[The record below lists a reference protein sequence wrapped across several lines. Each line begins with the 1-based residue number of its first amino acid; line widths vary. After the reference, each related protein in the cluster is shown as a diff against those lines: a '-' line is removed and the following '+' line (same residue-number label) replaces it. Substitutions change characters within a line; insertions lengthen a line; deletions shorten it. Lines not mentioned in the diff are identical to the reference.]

1 MDFFNNIVSYVSELS
16 SLELSYMF
24 VIAFMFVL
32 AIIDLTVGVSNDA
45 VNFLSSAVGSR
56 AAKIKHVLIV
66 AAIGVF
72 VGASFSSGM
81 MDVARHGIFTPG
93 YFSFEKIMC
102 IYLAVV
108 ISDVFLLDLFNSLG
122 LPTSTTVSMVFELL
136 GASFITALISSSGA
150 GLGMLNTSKAMTIII
165 SIFLSVAIAFV
176 FGLIVQ
182 WISRVIFT
190 FHYRKSKNLGRKIG
204 LYGGFAS
211 TSIIYFMLVK
221 GLKGSTLK
229 ASLPLAVQNFVFEDT
244 TMFLLYSFIVLTVLM
259 QVLHWCKV
267 NVLKIV
273 VLMGTFSLAMAFAG
287 NDLVNFIG
295 VTLAGLESFQDF
307 VANGAGNAADFLM
320 TSLNPAKFKGVP
332 GTPTAPGVSNPTNVL
347 FLIGAGAVMVYALF
361 TSKKARKVLQTSIDL
376 SSQQNEEND
385 MFGTSSVARNLVR
398 VTTKMIDAVSR
409 NTPDGVKRW
418 IGKRFA
424 PLEEREDVAFDLVRA
439 SVNLVLAG
447 LLIAV
452 GTSFQLPLS
461 TTYVTFMVG
470 MGSSLADRAWSRES
484 AVYRVTG
491 VVSVIGGWFITAGAA
506 FIIAALVATILNYG
520 GIVAMYIMIAIVIY
534 LLIRSHVN
542 YNKKKSEEKADEKMD
557 VILKSEN
564 QDEVWDN
571 LKAHTAETLAH
582 TLTFSAEAYKKMF
595 DSFSRDALRPLKS
608 TLIKIVEEKAL
619 MKKQRRAETR
629 GLQRID
635 QQMAFER
642 STWYHLCTN
651 SCQQM
656 LNTLTRIGEPMR
668 EHADNSFNPLS
679 KKYVEEFSPYCNNVY
694 KVLKDI
700 NEIIATGD
708 YTNAEEVSTRAKNL
722 KHQLANL
729 RKEQTMRLH
738 QSNGSLRMDFVY
750 LNLIQESHEL
760 LSEVRNLLRGGNK
773 FFALQVTPSEEP
785 KL

>member
-1 MDFFNNIVSYVSELS
+1 MDFINGIISYVSGLGS
-16 SLELSYMF
+16 VELSYLF
-24 VIAFMFVL
+24 VVLFMFTL

-66 AAIGVF
+66 AALGVF
-72 VGASFSSGM
+72 IGASFSGGM
-81 MDVARHGIFTPG
+81 MDVARHGIFDPG
-93 YFSFEKIMC
+93 FFSFGNVMC

-136 GASFITALISSSGA
+136 GASFVTALIAHGGA
-150 GLGMLNTSKAMTIII
+150 GLEHLDTGRALTIII

-176 FGLIVQ
+176 FGLVVQ

-190 FHYRKSKNLGRKIG
+190 FHYKKRLSRKIG
-204 LYGGFAS
+204 LYGGFA
-211 TSIIYFMLVK
+211 TTAIIYFMLIK
-221 GLKGSTLK
+221 GLKGSVLVGFLP
-229 ASLPLAVQNFVFEDT
+229 ASVQHLIFEETMFFLICAFVFFT
-244 TMFLLYSFIVLTVLM
+244 ILM
-259 QVLHWCKV
+259 QVMYWLKV
-267 NVLKIV
+267 NVLKVV

-295 VTLAGLESFQDF
+295 VTLAGFESFKDF
-307 VANGAGNAADFLM
+307 VANGAGQVEGFMMN
-320 TSLNPAKFKGVP
+320 SLNLPA
-332 GTPTAPGVSNPTNVL
+332 TTNVL

-376 SSQQNEEND
+376 SSQQNEEGE
-385 MFGTSSVARNLVR
+385 MFGTSSVARNMVR
-398 VTTKMIDAVSR
+398 AVSKCVDAVTR
-409 NTPDGVKRW
+409 KTPQGVKNW
-418 IGKRFA
+418 LGKRFA

-452 GTSFQLPLS
+452 GTSLKLPLS

-470 MGSSLADRAWSRES
+470 MGSSLADRAWGRES

-491 VVSVIGGWFITAGAA
+491 VVSVVGGWFITAGAA
-506 FIIAALVATILNYG
+506 FIIAALVATIMNYG
-520 GIVAMYIMIAIVIY
+520 GVVAMYIMIALVIY
-534 LLIRSHVN
+534 LLIRSHIN
-542 YNKKKSEEKADEKMD
+542 YNKKKSSEKVDEKMIAVFKSD
-557 VILKSEN
+557 DQEVVWQNLKS
-564 QDEVWDN
+564 
-571 LKAHTAETLAH
+571 HTADTLVH

-595 DSFSRDALRPLKS
+595 ESFSKDELRPLKS
-608 TLIKIVEEKAL
+608 TLIRIVEEKAL
-619 MKKQRRAETR
+619 MKKQRRSETR

-635 QQMAFER
+635 QQLAFER

-668 EHADNSFNPLS
+668 EHADNSFSPLS
-679 KKYVEEFSPYCNNVY
+679 KHYIEEFSPYCNDIY

-700 NEIIATGD
+700 NDIIASGN
-708 YTNAEEVSTRAKNL
+708 YEASEEVSARAKQL
-722 KHQLANL
+722 KHSLASL

-738 QSNGSLRMDFVY
+738 QSKGSLRMDFVY

-773 FFALQVTPSEEP
+773 FFAN
-785 KL
+785 

>member
-1 MDFFNNIVSYVSELS
+1 MDFFNNIISYVSGLGS
-16 SLELSYMF
+16 VELSYMF

-45 VNFLSSAVGSR
+45 VNFLSSAVGSK
-56 AAKIKHVLIV
+56 AAKIKHVLLI
-66 AAIGVF
+66 AAVGVF
-72 VGASFSSGM
+72 VGAAFSSGM
-81 MDVARHGIFTPG
+81 MDVARHGIFDPSF
-93 YFSFEKIMC
+93 FSFKNVMC

-136 GASFITALISSSGA
+136 GASFITALLSSSGE
-150 GLGMLNTSKAMTIII
+150 GLGMLNTDRAMTIII

-176 FGLIVQ
+176 FGLVVQ

-190 FHYRKSKNLGRKIG
+190 FHYRKNLSAKIG
-204 LYGGFAS
+204 LFGGFAS
-211 TSIIYFMLVK
+211 TAIIYFMIVK
-221 GLKGSTLK
+221 GLKGSSLK
-229 ASLPLAVQNFVFEDT
+229 TMLPDYVQEFVFEET
-244 TMFLLYSFIVLTVLM
+244 GVFILCAFVVFSCLM
-259 QVLHWCKV
+259 QLLHWCKV
-267 NVLKIV
+267 NVLKVV

-295 VTLAGLESFQDF
+295 VTLAGLESFQTF
-307 VANGAGNAADFLM
+307 VDNGGDVSM
-320 TSLNPAKFKGVP
+320 TMGSLNLPA
-332 GTPTAPGVSNPTNVL
+332 TTNIL

-376 SSQQNEEND
+376 SSQQNEESEL
-385 MFGTSSVARNLVR
+385 FGTSSVARNLVR
-398 VTTKMIDAVSR
+398 AVTKMVDAVLR
-409 NTPDGVKRW
+409 NTPDSVKKW
-418 IGKRFA
+418 VGKRFT
-424 PLEEREDVAFDLVRA
+424 PLDEREDVAFDLVRA

-452 GTSFQLPLS
+452 GTSLKLPLS

-470 MGSSLADRAWSRES
+470 MGSSLADRAWGRES

-506 FIIAALVATILNYG
+506 FIIAALVATIMNYG
-520 GIVAMYIMIAIVIY
+520 GIIAMYIMIAVVIY
-534 LLIRSHVN
+534 LLIRSHIN
-542 YNKKKSEEKADEKMD
+542 YNKKKSAEKVDEKMN
-557 VILKSEN
+557 VILKSED
-564 QDEVWDN
+564 QYEVWQN
-571 LKAHTAETLAH
+571 LKGHTAETLSH
-582 TLTFSAEAYKKMF
+582 TLAFSAEAYKNMF
-595 DSFSRDALRPLKS
+595 DSFSKDALRPLKS

-619 MKKQRRAETR
+619 MKKQRRSETR

-679 KKYVEEFSPYCNNVY
+679 KNYVEEFTPYCNDVY
-694 KVLKDI
+694 RVLMDI
-700 NEIIATGD
+700 NDIITTGD
-708 YTNAEEVSTRAKNL
+708 YSNAEEVSTRAKNL
-722 KHQLANL
+722 KHKLANL
-729 RKEQTMRLH
+729 RKEQTLRLH

-773 FFALQVTPSEEP
+773 FFALQVTSPEEP

>member
-1 MDFFNNIVSYVSELS
+1 MDFFNNMISYVSGLS

-24 VIAFMFVL
+24 VIAFMFTL

-66 AAIGVF
+66 AALGVF

-81 MDVARHGIFTPG
+81 MDVARHGIFDP
-93 YFSFEKIMC
+93 SFFTFQNVMC

-136 GASFITALISSSGA
+136 GASFITALLSSSGQ
-150 GLGMLNTSKAMTIII
+150 GLGMLNTDKAMTIII
-165 SIFLSVAIAFV
+165 SIFLSVAIAFI
-176 FGLIVQ
+176 FGLVVQ
-182 WISRVIFT
+182 WISRVVFT
-190 FHYRKSKNLGRKIG
+190 FHYRKNLGRKIG

-211 TSIIYFMLVK
+211 TAILYFMVVK
-221 GLKGSTLK
+221 GLKGSSIKTM
-229 ASLPLAVQNFVFEDT
+229 LPLAVQELVFEDT
-244 TMFLLYSFIVLTVLM
+244 TKFILYAFVIMTVLM
-259 QVLHWCKV
+259 QLLHWCKV
-267 NVLKIV
+267 NVLKVV

-295 VTLAGLESFQDF
+295 VTLAGLESFQTL
-307 VANGAGNAADFLM
+307 VANGGDINM
-320 TSLNPAKFKGVP
+320 TMGTLSLPA
-332 GTPTAPGVSNPTNVL
+332 TTNIL

-376 SSQQNEEND
+376 SSQQNEENE

-398 VTTKMIDAVSR
+398 AVTKLVDAVTR
-409 NTPDGVKRW
+409 NTPDSVKKW
-418 IGKRFA
+418 IGKRFT

-452 GTSFQLPLS
+452 GTSLKLPLS

-491 VVSVIGGWFITAGAA
+491 VVSVVGGWFITAGAA
-506 FIIAALVATILNYG
+506 FMIAALVGTILNYG

-534 LLIRSHVN
+534 LLIRSHIA
-542 YNKKKSEEKADEKMD
+542 YNKKKTTEKVDEKMD

-564 QDEVWDN
+564 QDEVWEN
-571 LKAHTAETLAH
+571 LKAHTAETLTH
-582 TLTFSAEAYKKMF
+582 TLEFSAEAYKKMF
-595 DSFSRDALRPLKS
+595 EAFSVDALRPLKS

-619 MKKQRRAETR
+619 MKKQRRSETR

-668 EHADNSFNPLS
+668 EHADHSFNPLS
-679 KKYVEEFSPYCNNVY
+679 KSYVQEFSPYCKDVY
-694 KVLKDI
+694 EVLKDI
-700 NEIIATGD
+700 NAIIATGD
-708 YTNAEEVSTRAKNL
+708 YSNAEEVSTRAKNL

-729 RKEQTMRLH
+729 RKTQTMRLH
-738 QSNGSLRMDFVY
+738 QSGGSLRMDFVY

-773 FFALQVTPSEEP
+773 FFALQVTVEEAEP

>member
-1 MDFFNNIVSYVSELS
+1 MDFFNNIISYVSGLS

-24 VIAFMFVL
+24 VIAFMFTL

-66 AAIGVF
+66 AALGVF

-81 MDVARHGIFTPG
+81 MDVARHGIFDP
-93 YFSFEKIMC
+93 SFFTFQNVMC

-136 GASFITALISSSGA
+136 GASFITALLSSSGQ
-150 GLGMLNTSKAMTIII
+150 GLGMLNTDKAMTIII
-165 SIFLSVAIAFV
+165 SIFLSVAIAFI
-176 FGLIVQ
+176 FGLVVQ
-182 WISRVIFT
+182 WISRVVFT
-190 FHYRKSKNLGRKIG
+190 FHYRKNLGRKIG

-211 TSIIYFMLVK
+211 TAILYFMVVK
-221 GLKGSTLK
+221 GLKGSSIKTM
-229 ASLPLAVQNFVFEDT
+229 LPLAVQELVFEDT
-244 TMFLLYSFIVLTVLM
+244 TKFILYAFVIMTVLM
-259 QVLHWCKV
+259 QLLHWCKV
-267 NVLKIV
+267 NVLKVV

-295 VTLAGLESFQDF
+295 VTLAGLESFQTL
-307 VANGAGNAADFLM
+307 VANGGDINM
-320 TSLNPAKFKGVP
+320 TMGSLNLPA
-332 GTPTAPGVSNPTNVL
+332 TTNIL

-376 SSQQNEEND
+376 SSQQNEENE

-398 VTTKMIDAVSR
+398 AVTKLVDAVTR
-409 NTPDGVKRW
+409 NTPDSVKKW
-418 IGKRFA
+418 IGKRFT

-452 GTSFQLPLS
+452 GTSLKLPLS

-491 VVSVIGGWFITAGAA
+491 VVSVVGGWFITAGAA
-506 FIIAALVATILNYG
+506 FMIAALVGTILNYG

-534 LLIRSHVN
+534 LLIRSHIA
-542 YNKKKSEEKADEKMD
+542 YNKKKTTEKVDEKMD

-564 QDEVWDN
+564 QDEVWEN
-571 LKAHTAETLAH
+571 LKAHTAETLTH
-582 TLTFSAEAYKKMF
+582 TLEFSAEAYKKMF
-595 DSFSRDALRPLKS
+595 DSFSVDALRPLKS

-619 MKKQRRAETR
+619 MKKQRRSETR

-668 EHADNSFNPLS
+668 EHADHSFNPLS
-679 KKYVEEFSPYCNNVY
+679 KSYVQEFSPYCRDVY
-694 KVLKDI
+694 KVLMDI
-700 NEIIATGD
+700 NDIIATGN
-708 YTNAEEVSTRAKNL
+708 YKNAEEVSTRAKNL

-729 RKEQTMRLH
+729 RKTQTMRLH

-773 FFALQVTPSEEP
+773 FFALQVTAEEAEQ

>member
-24 VIAFMFVL
+24 VIAFMFAL

-66 AAIGVF
+66 AAVGVF

-81 MDVARHGIFTPG
+81 MDVARHGIFDP
-93 YFSFEKIMC
+93 SFFTFQNVMC

-136 GASFITALISSSGA
+136 GASFITALLSASGR
-150 GLGMLNTSKAMTIII
+150 GLSMLNTDKAMTIII
-165 SIFLSVAIAFV
+165 SIFLSVAIAFI
-176 FGLIVQ
+176 FGLVVQ

-190 FHYRKSKNLGRKIG
+190 FNYRKKLGYKIG

-211 TSIIYFMLVK
+211 TAIIYFMIVK
-221 GLKGSTLK
+221 GLKGSSLK
-229 ASLPLAVQNFVFEDT
+229 AMLPVAVQDFVFEDT
-244 TMFLLYSFIVLTVLM
+244 TKFILCAFVVLTLLM
-259 QVLHWCKV
+259 QLLHWCKV
-267 NVLKIV
+267 NVLKVV

-295 VTLAGLESFQDF
+295 VTLAGLESFQAF
-307 VANGAGNAADFLM
+307 VSNGGDMGM
-320 TSLNPAKFKGVP
+320 TMGSLNLPA
-332 GTPTAPGVSNPTNVL
+332 TTNIL
-347 FLIGAGAVMVYALF
+347 FLVGAGAVMVYALF

-376 SSQQNEEND
+376 SSQQNEEGD

-398 VTTKMIDAVSR
+398 ATTKLVDAVSR
-409 NTPDGVKRW
+409 NTPEGVKKW

-452 GTSFQLPLS
+452 GTSLKLPLS

-506 FIIAALVATILNYG
+506 FIIAAFVATILNYG
-520 GIVAMYIMIAIVIY
+520 GIIAMYIMIAIVIY
-534 LLIRSHVN
+534 LLIRSHIN
-542 YNKKKSEEKADEKMD
+542 YNKKKSEEKVDEKMN

-582 TLTFSAEAYKKMF
+582 TLEFSAEAYKKMF
-595 DSFSRDALRPLKS
+595 ESFSRDALRPLKS

-619 MKKQRRAETR
+619 MKKQRRSETR

-679 KKYVEEFSPYCNNVY
+679 KVYVEEFSPYCNNVY
-694 KVLKDI
+694 NVLKDI
-700 NEIIATGD
+700 NTIIASGD
-708 YTNAEEVSTRAKNL
+708 YTNAEEVSSRAKEL

-738 QSNGSLRMDFVY
+738 QSGGSLRMDFVY

-773 FFALQVTPSEEP
+773 FFALQVTTSEEP

>member
-1 MDFFNNIVSYVSELS
+1 MDFFNNIISYISGLGSV
-16 SLELSYMF
+16 ELSYMF

-66 AAIGVF
+66 AAVGVF
-72 VGASFSSGM
+72 VGAAFSSGM
-81 MDVARHGIFTPG
+81 MDVARHGIFDPG
-93 YFSFEKIMC
+93 FFTFKNVMC

-136 GASFITALISSSGA
+136 GASFITALLSSSGE
-150 GLGMLNTSKAMTIII
+150 GLGMLNTDRAMTIII

-190 FHYRKSKNLGRKIG
+190 FHYRKNLSAKIG
-204 LYGGFAS
+204 LFGGFAS
-211 TSIIYFMLVK
+211 TAIIYFMIVK
-221 GLKGSTLK
+221 GLKGSSLK
-229 ASLPLAVQNFVFEDT
+229 AMLPANVQEFVFEET
-244 TMFLLYSFIVLTVLM
+244 GMFILCAFVVLTCLM
-259 QVLHWCKV
+259 QLLHFCKV
-267 NVLKIV
+267 NVLKVV

-295 VTLAGLESFQDF
+295 VTLAGLESFLTF
-307 VANGAGNAADFLM
+307 VDNGGDVSM
-320 TSLNPAKFKGVP
+320 SMGSLNLPAK
-332 GTPTAPGVSNPTNVL
+332 TNIL

-376 SSQQNEEND
+376 SSQQNEEGEL
-385 MFGTSSVARNLVR
+385 FGTSSVARNLVR
-398 VTTKMIDAVSR
+398 AVTKMVDAVLR
-409 NTPDGVKRW
+409 NTPESVKKW
-418 IGKRFA
+418 VGKRFA

-452 GTSFQLPLS
+452 GTSLKLPLS

-470 MGSSLADRAWSRES
+470 MGSSLADRAWGRES

-506 FIIAALVATILNYG
+506 FIIAALVATVMNYG
-520 GIVAMYIMIAIVIY
+520 GIYAMYVMIAVVIY
-534 LLIRSHVN
+534 LLIRSHIN
-542 YNKKKSEEKADEKMD
+542 YNKKKSAEKVDEKMNI
-557 VILKSEN
+557 ILKSDN
-564 QDEVWDN
+564 QDEVWHN
-571 LKAHTAETLAH
+571 LKGHAAETLTH
-582 TLTFSAEAYKKMF
+582 TLEFSAEAYKKMF
-595 DSFSRDALRPLKS
+595 DSFSKDALRPLKS

-619 MKKQRRAETR
+619 MKKQRRSETR

-635 QQMAFER
+635 QQVAFER

-668 EHADNSFNPLS
+668 EHADHSFNPLS
-679 KKYVEEFSPYCNNVY
+679 QSYVDEFSPYCRDVY
-694 KVLKDI
+694 YVLKDI

-708 YTNAEEVSTRAKNL
+708 YSTAEEVSTRAKNL
-722 KHQLANL
+722 KHKLANL
-729 RKEQTMRLH
+729 RKEQTLRLH
-738 QSNGSLRMDFVY
+738 QSGGSLRMDFVY

-760 LSEVRNLLRGGNK
+760 LSEVRNLLRGSNK
-773 FFALQVTPSEEP
+773 FFALQVTSTEEP

>member
-1 MDFFNNIVSYVSELS
+1 
-16 SLELSYMF
+16 
-24 VIAFMFVL
+24 
-32 AIIDLTVGVSNDA
+32 
-45 VNFLSSAVGSR
+45 
-56 AAKIKHVLIV
+56 
-66 AAIGVF
+66 
-72 VGASFSSGM
+72 
-81 MDVARHGIFTPG
+81 
-93 YFSFEKIMC
+93 
-102 IYLAVV
+102 
-108 ISDVFLLDLFNSLG
+108 
-122 LPTSTTVSMVFELL
+122 
-136 GASFITALISSSGA
+136 
-150 GLGMLNTSKAMTIII
+150 MLNTDKAMTIII

-176 FGLIVQ
+176 FGLVVQ

-190 FHYRKSKNLGRKIG
+190 FHYKKNLGRKIG

-211 TSIIYFMLVK
+211 TAILYFMVVK
-221 GLKGSTLK
+221 GLKGSSIKTM
-229 ASLPLAVQNFVFEDT
+229 LPLAVQELVFEDT
-244 TMFLLYSFIVLTVLM
+244 TKFILCAFVVMTVLM
-259 QVLHWCKV
+259 QLLHWCKV

-295 VTLAGLESFQDF
+295 VTLAGLESFQTL
-307 VANGAGNAADFLM
+307 VANGGDINM
-320 TSLNPAKFKGVP
+320 TMGSLNLPA
-332 GTPTAPGVSNPTNVL
+332 TTNIL

-398 VTTKMIDAVSR
+398 AVTKLVDAVTK
-409 NTPDGVKRW
+409 NTPDSVKKW
-418 IGKRFA
+418 IAKRFA

-452 GTSFQLPLS
+452 GTSLKLPLS

-491 VVSVIGGWFITAGAA
+491 VVSVVGGWFITAGAA
-506 FIIAALVATILNYG
+506 FIIAALVGTILNYG

-534 LLIRSHVN
+534 LLIRSHIA
-542 YNKKKSEEKADEKMD
+542 YNKKKTTEKVDEKMNI
-557 VILKSEN
+557 ILKSED
-564 QDEVWDN
+564 QSEVWEN
-571 LKAHTAETLAH
+571 LKAHTAETLTH

-595 DSFSRDALRPLKS
+595 ESFSKDALRPLKS

-619 MKKQRRAETR
+619 MKKQRRSETR

-668 EHADNSFNPLS
+668 EHADHSFNPLS
-679 KKYVEEFSPYCNNVY
+679 KSYVEEFSPYCSEVY
-694 KVLKDI
+694 EVLNDI
-700 NEIIATGD
+700 NNIIATGD
-708 YTNAEEVSTRAKNL
+708 YTNAEEVSTRAKEL
-722 KHQLANL
+722 KHKLANL

-760 LSEVRNLLRGGNK
+760 LSEVRNLLRGANK
-773 FFALQVTPSEEP
+773 FFALQVTTEVEP